1 MSPSGTPEE
10 GTVALIA
17 VQLEVSADLVTSA
30 DVYRAHLESA
40 AARALGAAGA
50 ADSRVIVF
58 PEVAGHLALL
68 ALAPPAAHKA
78 KTLGAA
84 LGAAAV
90 RRPLDVLRGVATT
103 RLLDPRHAVLAAL
116 APDGERFWRSV
127 FGPLARRHGAYVIA
141 GSHLRLGPGG
151 DLTNASFCFGP
162 DGRLLSTTDKV
173 NLLPGVEDRAP
184 KALGLARGSAERLP
198 IVDTRFGR
206 LCTLICYDGFREP
219 HTSLERF
226 EPMGPRL
233 AARGGVAVVANPAA
247 NPWPWRDRWKFAEE
261 GEVGTREEQW
271 QREGLPGSL
280 AAMPFA
286 RWGITAHLVGRVFDL
301 QFDGQSEILE
311 RTSTGV
317 RCLARAE
324 HHDRGGHV
332 AVVEEIHG
340 ERPAIAPRHG

>member
-1 MSPSGTPEE
+1 MK
-10 GTVALIA
+10 VALIA
-17 VQLEVSADLVTSA
+17 VQLEVDAHVLASGLAYHTHLDSAVDRALAATGPA
-30 DVYRAHLESA
+30 DV
-40 AARALGAAGA
+40 
-50 ADSRVIVF
+50 RVVVL
-58 PEVAGHLALL
+58 PEIAGHLALL

-78 KTLGAA
+78 RTLASA
-84 LGAAAV
+84 LAAAAV
-90 RRPLDVLRGVATT
+90 RRPFEVLRGIATT

-127 FGPLARRHGAYVIA
+127 FGPLARRVGAYVIA

-173 NLLPGVEDRAP
+173 NLVPGMEDRAP
-184 KALGLARGSAERLP
+184 KALGLARGDADRLP
-198 IVDTRFGR
+198 IVDTPFGR

-226 EPMGPRL
+226 VPMGPRL

-247 NPWPWRDRWKFAEE
+247 NPWPWHQAWPPPSLRGGGDVAEP
-261 GEVGTREEQW
+261 GETGTREAQW
-271 QREGLPGSL
+271 EREGLPGSL
-280 AAMPFA
+280 AEMPFA
-286 RWGITAHLVGRVFDL
+286 RFGITAHLVGRVLDL
-301 QFDGQSEILE
+301 RFDGQSEILE
-311 RTSTGV
+311 RGATGV

-340 ERPAIAPRHG
+340 ERPANAPHHG

>member
-1 MSPSGTPEE
+1 MK
-10 GTVALIA
+10 VALIA
-17 VQLEVSADLVTSA
+17 VQLEVNADVLTSG

-40 AARALGAAGA
+40 AARALAAAGP
-50 ADSRVIVF
+50 ADVRVVVV
-58 PEVAGHLALL
+58 PEIAGHLALL
-68 ALAPPAAHKA
+68 ALAPPRAHKA
-78 KTLGAA
+78 KSLGAA

-90 RRPLDVLRGVATT
+90 RRPLDVLRGVVTT

-116 APDGERFWRSV
+116 APDGERFWRGV

-173 NLLPGVEDRAP
+173 NLVPGIEDRAP

-198 IVDTRFGR
+198 IVDTPFGR

-233 AARGGVAVVANPAA
+233 AARGGVTVVANPAA
-247 NPWPWRDRWKFAEE
+247 NPWPWREPWRFAEA
-261 GEVGTREEQW
+261 GETGTREAQW
-271 QREGLPGSL
+271 EREGLPGSL
-280 AAMPFA
+280 AEVPFA
-286 RWGITAHLVGRVFDL
+286 RWGITAHLIGSVLDL
-301 QFDGQSEILE
+301 HFDGQSEILE
-311 RTSTGV
+311 TTAGGV
-317 RCLARAE
+317 RCRARAE

-332 AVVEEIHG
+332 TVVEEIHG
-340 ERPAIAPRHG
+340 ERPSIAPSHG

>member
-1 MSPSGTPEE
+1 MRVG
-10 GTVALIA
+10 LIA
-17 VQLEVSADLVTSA
+17 VQLEVSADVVASGLAYRTHIDNAVNRALDAAGPA
-30 DVYRAHLESA
+30 DV
-40 AARALGAAGA
+40 
-50 ADSRVIVF
+50 RVIVL
-58 PEVAGHLALL
+58 PEIAGHLALL
-68 ALAPPAAHKA
+68 ALAPPAAHRA

-90 RRPLDVLRGVATT
+90 RRPLEVLRGVVST

-127 FGPLARRHGAYVIA
+127 FGPLARRVGAYVIA

-151 DLTNASFCFGP
+151 DLTNASFCFAP

-173 NLLPGVEDRAP
+173 NLVPGIEDRAP
-184 KALGLARGSAERLP
+184 KALGLARGDAERLP
-198 IVDTRFGR
+198 IVDTPFGR
-206 LCTLICYDGFREP
+206 MCTLICYDGFREP

-226 EPMGPRL
+226 VPMGQRL
-233 AARGGVAVVANPAA
+233 AARGGVTIVANPAA
-247 NPWPWRDRWKFAEE
+247 NPWPWHEAWRFAEP
-261 GEVGTREEQW
+261 GETGSREAQW

-280 AAMPFA
+280 AETAFA
-286 RWGITAHLVGRVFDL
+286 RWGITAHLVGQVLDL
-301 QFDGQSEILE
+301 RFDGQSEILE
-311 RTSTGV
+311 RTASGV

-340 ERPAIAPRHG
+340 ERPAIAPRQG